1 MFFPFKNTSE
11 LEFHGISAS
20 VVPCEDLFLGKT
32 FYVIIN
38 TYERQYL
45 EIALYRVIFMKDHI
59 PIRPGQTSKWSLW
72 DAHTL
77 IYDAKII

>member
-1 MFFPFKNTSE
+1 M
-11 LEFHGISAS
+11 L
-20 VVPCEDLFLGKT
+20 
-32 FYVIIN
+32 IN

-59 PIRPGQTSKWSLW
+59 PIRSGQTSKWSLW